1 MAATRAQGTTLKFTP
16 AGGTQVVV
24 GKLTSVGEIAP
35 EAEEVDITTLESTGG
50 YREYMQGFRDSG
62 ELEIT
67 GFHDADDAGQ
77 TALRTAFASGASGS
91 FEVKFPDDTA
101 VTFSGFIKSQHHR
114 IGGSGRRDRLWR
126 DDSHQRRRDRDGG
139 IRHGAKNRYRR

>member
-77 TALRTAFASGASGS
+77 TALRTAFASGASGA
-91 FEVKFPDDTA
+91 FEVKFSDDTA
-101 VTFSGFIKSQHHR
+101 VTFSGFIKSHTIGSAEVDGAIGFGAMIR
-114 IGGSGRRDRLWR
+114 ISGAVTVTE
-126 DDSHQRRRDRDGG
+126 G
-139 IRHGAKNRYRR
+139 

>member
-77 TALRTAFASGASGS
+77 NALRTAFASGASGS

-101 VTFSGFIKSQHHR
+101 VTFSGFIKSHTIGSAEVDGAIGFGAMIR
-114 IGGSGRRDRLWR
+114 ISGAVTVTE
-126 DDSHQRRRDRDGG
+126 G
-139 IRHGAKNRYRR
+139 

>member
-101 VTFSGFIKSQHHR
+101 VTFSGFIKSHAIGSAEVDGAIGFGAVIR
-114 IGGSGRRDRLWR
+114 ISGAVTVTE
-126 DDSHQRRRDRDGG
+126 G
-139 IRHGAKNRYRR
+139 

>member
-67 GFHDADDAGQ
+67 GFHDADDGGQ

-101 VTFSGFIKSQHHR
+101 VTFSGFIKSHTIGSAEVDGAIGFGAVIR
-114 IGGSGRRDRLWR
+114 ISGAVTVTE
-126 DDSHQRRRDRDGG
+126 G
-139 IRHGAKNRYRR
+139 

>member
-91 FEVKFPDDTA
+91 FEVKFPDDSA
-101 VTFSGFIKSQHHR
+101 VTFSGFIKSHTIGSAEVDGAIGFGAVIR
-114 IGGSGRRDRLWR
+114 ISGAVTVTE
-126 DDSHQRRRDRDGG
+126 G
-139 IRHGAKNRYRR
+139 

>member
-77 TALRTAFASGASGS
+77 TALRTAFASGASGA

-101 VTFSGFIKSQHHR
+101 VTFSGFIKSHTIGSAEVDGAIGFGAMIR
-114 IGGSGRRDRLWR
+114 ISGAVTVTE
-126 DDSHQRRRDRDGG
+126 G
-139 IRHGAKNRYRR
+139 

>member
-77 TALRTAFASGASGS
+77 TALRTAFASGASGA
-91 FEVKFPDDTA
+91 FEVKFSDDTA
-101 VTFSGFIKSQHHR
+101 VTFSGFIKSHTIGSAEVDGAIGFGAVIR
-114 IGGSGRRDRLWR
+114 ISGAVTVTE
-126 DDSHQRRRDRDGG
+126 G
-139 IRHGAKNRYRR
+139 

>member
-16 AGGTQVVV
+16 ADGTQVVV

-101 VTFSGFIKSQHHR
+101 VTFSGFIKSHTIGSAEVDGAIGFGAMIR
-114 IGGSGRRDRLWR
+114 ISGAVTVTE
-126 DDSHQRRRDRDGG
+126 G
-139 IRHGAKNRYRR
+139 

>member
-67 GFHDADDAGQ
+67 GFHDANDAGQ
-77 TALRTAFASGASGS
+77 TALRTAFASGASGA

-101 VTFSGFIKSQHHR
+101 VTFSGFIKSHTIGSAEVDGAIGFGAAIR
-114 IGGSGRRDRLWR
+114 ISGAVTVTE
-126 DDSHQRRRDRDGG
+126 G
-139 IRHGAKNRYRR
+139 

>member
-16 AGGTQVVV
+16 ANGTQVTV

-35 EAEEVDITTLESTGG
+35 EAEEVDITTLESSGG

-67 GFHDADDAGQ
+67 GFHDADDVGQ

-101 VTFSGFIKSQHHR
+101 VTFSGFIKSHTIGSAEVDGAIGFGAVIR
-114 IGGSGRRDRLWR
+114 ISGAVTVTE
-126 DDSHQRRRDRDGG
+126 G
-139 IRHGAKNRYRR
+139 

>member
-16 AGGTQVVV
+16 ADGTQVVV

-101 VTFSGFIKSQHHR
+101 VTFSGFIKSHTIGSAEVDGAIGFGAVIR
-114 IGGSGRRDRLWR
+114 ISGAVTVTE
-126 DDSHQRRRDRDGG
+126 G
-139 IRHGAKNRYRR
+139 

>member
-24 GKLTSVGEIAP
+24 SKLTSVGEIAP

-101 VTFSGFIKSQHHR
+101 VTFSGFIKSHTIGSAEVDGAIGFGAVIR
-114 IGGSGRRDRLWR
+114 ISGAVTVTE
-126 DDSHQRRRDRDGG
+126 G
-139 IRHGAKNRYRR
+139 